1 MVKIIFLKKKIF
13 GNYFWNIFFS
23 TWNLKMTTV
32 HWNFCYIAMGQAS
45 ILLVKHY
52 MGPLNSI
59 RALKWLQIWGCTQY
73 KVSPANLLEGFGVS
87 AVIVPQLSIMHI
99 VYFNEI

>member
-1 MVKIIFLKKKIF
+1 MYHSPFHSSFAIILR
-13 GNYFWNIFFS
+13 S
-23 TWNLKMTTV
+23 SLLTLSLPSATLLLV
-32 HWNFCYIAMGQAS
+32 R
-45 ILLVKHY
+45 ILL
-52 MGPLNSI
+52 SS
-59 RALKWLQIWGCTQY
+59 